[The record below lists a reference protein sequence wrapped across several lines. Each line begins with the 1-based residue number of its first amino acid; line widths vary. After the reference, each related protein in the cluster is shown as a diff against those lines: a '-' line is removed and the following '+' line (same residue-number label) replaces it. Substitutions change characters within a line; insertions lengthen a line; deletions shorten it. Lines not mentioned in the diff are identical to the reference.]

1 MLINN
6 FNGQDWERPGRGEGR
21 LRTGR
26 ERIRP
31 KPPRAGARRARHHLF
46 PRRRVQAG
54 DGGGEEDDR
63 PRVDARGAAQEPP
76 ACRQPHE
83 GRARGG
89 GGSGGKN
96 GGDLPSGDAG
106 NHRPGKEVPPD
117 GTTAP
122 CAHAAAEARG
132 GAGTRMAETHGRGGG
147 IQSTDGGVPPARG
160 AGRASMAEV
169 TRAEATAQ
177 VRRTIG
183 AYRDRVHEARNDT
196 NRLPPEGARIVNE
209 YCSFENDWQELV
221 QDAIWET
228 SFLDMMDDGLLLEYC
243 AVCMDLDEVL
253 ELGSWRI
260 GRVDRIIGV
269 AELSYSEKI
278 KKAIGYS
285 DILGEILEEV
295 GDINALVKQMVMVSG
310 GLIALSFTGI
320 GTVAE
325 ALGLS
330 LLLVGA
336 SFSGTELLAGIVGLV
351 KFFTEVYDAKTEED
365 LKSCGKFFGDAV
377 AKIGVHGLFFVLSL
391 FGLKKVSARL
401 TAKTIAE
408 SKPNLGKWTW
418 KSFKENVLKVEG
430 KGSIKIDSNKVRY
443 SQSSVNGSAEI
454 IESMKA
460 EGWKGEPIDIVK
472 MLDGEYTTLDNT
484 RLYAAQQTGIDVK
497 ACIHNYYEPLSPEQ
511 AARFSTPKKGTP
523 MTWGEAVEYRIN
535 KQNASYRNNNPAGSW
550 KMQDYK

>member
-1 MLINN
+1 
-6 FNGQDWERPGRGEGR
+6 
-21 LRTGR
+21 
-26 ERIRP
+26 
-31 KPPRAGARRARHHLF
+31 
-46 PRRRVQAG
+46 
-54 DGGGEEDDR
+54 
-63 PRVDARGAAQEPP
+63 
-76 ACRQPHE
+76 
-83 GRARGG
+83 
-89 GGSGGKN
+89 
-96 GGDLPSGDAG
+96 
-106 NHRPGKEVPPD
+106 
-117 GTTAP
+117 
-122 CAHAAAEARG
+122 
-132 GAGTRMAETHGRGGG
+132 
-147 IQSTDGGVPPARG
+147 
-160 AGRASMAEV
+160 MAEV

-183 AYRDRVHEARNDT
+183 AYRDRVHEARNDMD
-196 NRLPPEGARIVNE
+196 RLPPEGARIVNE

-221 QDAIWET
+221 QDAIRDT
-228 SFLDMMDDGLLLEYC
+228 AFLYGMDDGLLLEYC
-243 AVCMDLDEVL
+243 AVCMELDEVL

-418 KSFKENVLKVEG
+418 KSFKENVLKIEG

-497 ACIHNYYEPLSPEQ
+497 ACIHNYDEPLSPEQ